1 MAPKA
6 GMPLAKKRKKH
17 RLMKK
22 IVLLAGLAFSLC
34 TSFKSEA
41 QVRVNIQI
49 GAPVVQQS
57 WYNNDDDYYFM
68 PDQGVYYNVRR
79 RVYVFPQGGSWVYAS
94 HLPSRYGNVSY
105 SNSRYYRVRERAPF
119 NRDDYYRRRYAIAYN
134 GHRGNN
140 NMRDNDR
147 RNDNNRGWGRNGI
160 GESQARNNDRN
171 NNGNSV
177 HYNRR

>member
-1 MAPKA
+1 MFQKTGTPV
-6 GMPLAKKRKKH
+6 AKKASKH

-22 IVLLAGLAFSLC
+22 IVLLAGLAFGLC
-34 TSFKSEA
+34 TSFQSEA

-79 RVYVFPQGGSWVYAS
+79 RVYVYPQGGSWVYANR
-94 HLPSRYGNVSY
+94 LPSRYGNVTY
-105 SNSRYYRVRERAPF
+105 GNSRYYRVRERAPF
-119 NRDDYYRRRYAIAYN
+119 SRNDYYRRRYAVAYN
-134 GHRGNN
+134 GHRDNN
-140 NMRDNDR
+140 NSNNGWDRDNDR
-147 RNDNNRGWGRNGI
+147 DNRNRINNGRG
-160 GESQARNNDRN
+160 